1 MHVRKSIVSFSLF
14 AALLITMTSAL
25 MAEILPRNI
34 VVQQSN
40 CPIRISSY
48 RAAYKPDTGLRH
60 TIKYENRSGQKVVAI
75 RFGMLSFDLFH
86 KFLGKTTGTNVQD
99 MSSGKS
105 EEGYWMTDS
114 QHVAAF
120 YVGIAWVDSLRLE
133 DGTIWNANEA
143 DILTEARREDK
154 DFDPVLLKLPP
165 VLK

>member
-1 MHVRKSIVSFSLF
+1 VRKLTIGFSLF
-14 AALLITMTSAL
+14 VALLVTMTSAL
-25 MAEILPRNI
+25 VAEIVPRNI

-48 RAAYKPDTGLRH
+48 RAFYKPETGLRH
-60 TIKYENRSGQKVVAI
+60 TIKYENRSGQKIVAI

-99 MSSGKS
+99 MGSGKS
-105 EEGYWMTDS
+105 EEGYWTTDS
-114 QHVAAF
+114 GHAAAF

-143 DILTEARREDK
+143 DILSEARREDK
-154 DFDPVLLKLPP
+154 DFDPALLKLPP

>member
-1 MHVRKSIVSFSLF
+1 MHVRKSIVGFSLF
-14 AALLITMTSAL
+14 AALLLMLSSAL
-25 MAEILPRNI
+25 VAEILPRNI

-60 TIKYENRSGQKVVAI
+60 TIKYENRSGQKIVAI

-99 MSSGKS
+99 MGSGKS
-105 EEGYWMTDS
+105 EEGYWTTDS

-120 YVGIAWVDSLRLE
+120 YVGIAWVDSLRME